1 MRELI
6 GMILITRGA
15 ITKIFLN
22 SITIDV
28 KLTFQ
33 EVLYEQTI
41 FCHWWEELKWCQGVW
56 AMFKR
61 SWLFLFTTSPTFT
74 WKVSLKTGSTVS
86 IATCVL
92 RTYSFKYTLETT
104 MIISHCIFLSNWP
117 TFLLLAAMLM
127 LFRLWG
133 RTNTSKVN
141 YPRRKVCFQKNLH
154 NYVDKKN
161 LHKRITFSEHVHF
174 WKPLQSDHRLS
185 SEDIAE

>member
-1 MRELI
+1 M
-6 GMILITRGA
+6 
-15 ITKIFLN
+15 
-22 SITIDV
+22 
-28 KLTFQ
+28 
-33 EVLYEQTI
+33 I

-92 RTYSFKYTLETT
+92 RTYSFKYTLETST
-104 MIISHCIFLSNWP
+104 IISHCQFFLSNWP

-133 RTNTSKVN
+133 RTNTSEAN
-141 YPRRKVCFQKNLH
+141 YPRRKVCFQKNTH

-161 LHKRITFSEHVHF
+161 RLRKFKRAAHCFI
-174 WKPLQSDHRLS
+174 WKAANPNLIQSPNIKGLS
-185 SEDIAE
+185 FNVQCMAEMNSRSALLRKKKNLKKV

>member
-1 MRELI
+1 M
-6 GMILITRGA
+6 
-15 ITKIFLN
+15 
-22 SITIDV
+22 
-28 KLTFQ
+28 
-33 EVLYEQTI
+33 I

-92 RTYSFKYTLETT
+92 RTYSFKYTLETST
-104 MIISHCIFLSNWP
+104 IISHCQFFLSNWP

-133 RTNTSKVN
+133 RTNTSKAN
-141 YPRRKVCFQKNLH
+141 YPRRKVCFQKNIH
-154 NYVDKKN
+154 NYVDKK
-161 LHKRITFSEHVHF
+161 KTFTKGSLSPSMSIFGSPCKMIIDYHL
-174 WKPLQSDHRLS
+174 KTLLS
-185 SEDIAE
+185 SLVES